1 MRKGGPEVGGVPI
14 WDGFCTDGGPEVGGG
29 GLEDEKCS
37 NEGGPLCVTFG
48 EEQIGDPPRDGKTSP
63 RIRALQFALHHLHLQ

>member
-1 MRKGGPEVGGVPI
+1 MESQYGMGSVLTGSRSRGE
-14 WDGFCTDGGPEVGGG
+14 
-29 GLEDEKCS
+29 GLEDKGCS
-37 NEGGPLCVTFG
+37 NEGGPPSVTFG